1 MNKLILIICIILFCN
16 SYAYLG
22 MGPLIPAIGSAI
34 MFLFV
39 IILAVL
45 EFFFYPIKKF
55 LNKKRKK
62 EIKEINNIE
71 NRKIKLGFFLF

>member
-1 MNKLILIICIILFCN
+1 MNKLILIICIILFSTN

-22 MGPLIPAIGSAI
+22 MGPLIPAIGSAV

-39 IILAVL
+39 IILAV
-45 EFFFYPIKKF
+45 FGIFFYPIKKF
-55 LNKKRKK
+55 LNKKKKK

-71 NRKIKLGFFLF
+71 NKN